1 METSFGSRASS
12 SRWPSVVHAML
23 TGQLLSD
30 GCVGV
35 AASASR
41 RRRRGEFYFCDV
53 GWMGHTGAGT
63 HYSLAWL
70 LDRFV
75 GVLRTPPARLEP
87 PDAQKSAGA
96 RTNELSGGFYLGS
109 KMAENAS
116 SGHTDPSEASKRGAS
131 SGTSRDGGRSQHRRP
146 RYRHAI
152 IARLGGR
159 VHRAVRSCDCQDRVS
174 SSARGETHLAGRQG
188 TS

>member
-1 METSFGSRASS
+1 METSFGSRVAS

-23 TGQLLSD
+23 TGPLLSD

-41 RRRRGEFYFCDV
+41 RRRRGEFYFCDLA
-53 GWMGHTGAGT
+53 GWVTGAAAR
-63 HYSLAWL
+63 YSLAWL
-70 LDRFV
+70 AGSIR
-75 GVLRTPPARLEP
+75 G
-87 PDAQKSAGA
+87 SAA
-96 RTNELSGGFYLGS
+96 VTSG
-109 KMAENAS
+109 
-116 SGHTDPSEASKRGAS
+116 PSGAS
-131 SGTSRDGGRSQHRRP
+131 RRAKVGLARGRMSYLAGFISGRKWLKTRPVDVRTLRRRPSAALGAVLAATGGRSQHRRP

-174 SSARGETHLAGRQG
+174 SSARGETHLAAGQG